1 MISIIGAGPAGCYAA
16 YLLAKSGKE
25 ASVFEEHPKIGFP
38 VQCTGIVTDEINNIL
53 KLNKDAILNKISK
66 ARIFSP
72 NGNFLELKLKNE
84 NIILDRAKF
93 DRHLAEM
100 AEKEGARV
108 FLNNRFVKYANNK
121 TIIKNLKNK
130 TAKKIK
136 TDYLIGADGPNSSV
150 AKSAGLFGKR
160 KFLFGKQ
167 ARIKLKNENIVEFYP
182 HIGSY
187 AWVVPENEEIARI
200 GVAAYDG
207 VNDVFLNFLNSLKMN
222 NKKIINYQSGLI
234 PLYDPEIRIQKNN
247 VFLLGDAAAQV
258 KATTGGGIVYGLN
271 AAKIL
276 ADCILRN
283 NDYGKECKKMI
294 GKDLWLHLKL
304 HDIMKK
310 FSDNDWNL
318 LIDLLNKKETKKT
331 IEKHD
336 REYPS
341 KILFRILL
349 KEPRLLYFLRHIF

>member
-25 ASVFEEHPKIGFP
+25 VNVFEEHSKIGLP

-53 KLNKDAILNKISK
+53 KLNKGAILNKISR

-72 NGNFLELKLKNE
+72 NGNFLELKLKNK
-84 NIILDRAKF
+84 NIILDRTKF
-93 DRHLAEM
+93 DKYLAEM
-100 AEKEGARV
+100 AEKEGAGV
-108 FLNNRFVKYANNK
+108 FLNNRFVDYTSKEI
-121 TIIKNLKNK
+121 TIKNLKNRK
-130 TAKKIK
+130 IKKIK

-150 AKSAGLFGKR
+150 AKSAGLFGER

-167 ARIKLKNENIVEFYP
+167 ARIRLRNDNIVEFYP
-182 HIGSY
+182 YFGSY

-200 GVAAYDG
+200 GVAAYNNING
-207 VNDVFLNFLNSLKMN
+207 VFLNFLNSLKIN

-234 PLYDPEIRIQKNN
+234 PVYDPRIKIQKDDI
-247 VFLLGDAAAQV
+247 FLLGDAAAQV

-271 AAKIL
+271 AARIL
-276 ADCILRN
+276 ADCIIKDE
-283 NDYGKECKKMI
+283 DYSPMRRKRI

-304 HDIMKK
+304 HNIMKK
-310 FSDNDWNL
+310 FSNNDWNL
-318 LIDLLNKKETKKT
+318 LIGMLGKKENKRI

-336 REYPS
+336 REHPS
-341 KILFRILL
+341 KFLFRILI
-349 KEPRLLYFLRHIF
+349 KEPRLLYFLKHIF